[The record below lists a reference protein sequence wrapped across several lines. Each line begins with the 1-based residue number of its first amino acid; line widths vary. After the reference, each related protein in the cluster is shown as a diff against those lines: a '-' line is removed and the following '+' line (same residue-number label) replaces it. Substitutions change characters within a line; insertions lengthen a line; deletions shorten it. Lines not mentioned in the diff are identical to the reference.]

1 MPHVNGFSK
10 FYPCLGEIDFVLLG
24 IRSHDMM
31 KSTLNQLE
39 PHLDF
44 SYFSIAI
51 LVSFDIIPALTHNS
65 PRMTFPVYED
75 SELFITAKVR

>member
-1 MPHVNGFSK
+1 
-10 FYPCLGEIDFVLLG
+10 
-24 IRSHDMM
+24 MM